1 MAALDEVSVKHLEP
15 QTTQDLIKKSIS
27 AMFWSWYVANL
38 DREVTTIKVW
48 FIRKKVYVRE
58 LKSIFELLFGPA

>member
-1 MAALDEVSVKHLEP
+1 MAALDEVDVAHLQPE
-15 QTTQDLIKKSIS
+15 TTQDLIKKSI
-27 AMFWSWYVANL
+27 ATMFWMWYANNL

>member
-1 MAALDEVSVKHLEP
+1 MAALDEVDVTHLEP
-15 QTTQDLIKKSIS
+15 QTTQDLIKKSI
-27 AMFWSWYVANL
+27 ATMFWMWYANNL